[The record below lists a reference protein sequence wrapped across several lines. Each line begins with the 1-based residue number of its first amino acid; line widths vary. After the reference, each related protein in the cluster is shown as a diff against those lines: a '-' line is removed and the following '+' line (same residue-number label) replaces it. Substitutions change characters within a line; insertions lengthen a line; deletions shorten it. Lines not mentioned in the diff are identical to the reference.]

1 MHNNLMPSRIEE
13 HSNIFVIT
21 RFSLI
26 LLSVKR
32 IFPLILFLITLSLLG
47 IIYIQINWLN
57 NMVLLRKDQIDQKVR
72 DIAKQVGEDLSQ
84 YKGAS
89 SPGQQPFPDP
99 NNFSLDYPRTYNV
112 SQRFTTQEL
121 YDRIKAAFVAS
132 KLENIPFEF
141 ALVTLKNEAI
151 GQMERQSNKFTEWY
165 GDTSNYSF
173 KAYPIVPPSGSAAEN
188 LTANE
193 WIIIVVP
200 NVTDIVYKGLRGNI
214 AVAILFTLVICTAFF
229 LTIRT
234 MLRQKKLSEIRNDFI
249 NNMTHEFKT
258 PIATISLA
266 VDAIRNE
273 KVQRDSG
280 KLSYFSEIIKEEN
293 QRMNRQVETILKSA
307 LMDRQEVQL
316 NVKPLH
322 VHHII
327 RDVAD
332 NFMLRLQEKQGS
344 IEIDLAASNDLIE
357 GDEVHIS
364 NLINNLMDNAV
375 KYSKDNVPPKICI
388 STSSNAK
395 KIIIKIADNGIGMTR
410 ETVKRIFEKFYR
422 AHTGNIH
429 NVKGFGLGLSYV
441 KTVVEGHEGTIKA
454 DSTLGKGSCFVMEFP
469 LKKEMS

>member
-1 MHNNLMPSRIEE
+1 M
-13 HSNIFVIT
+13 
-21 RFSLI
+21 
-26 LLSVKR
+26 
-32 IFPLILFLITLSLLG
+32 LITLSLLG

-72 DIAKQVGEDLSQ
+72 DIAKQVGEELSQ
-84 YKGAS
+84 YKGSAPS
-89 SPGQQPFPDP
+89 SGMKPFPDL

-121 YDRIKAAFVAS
+121 YDKIKANFVAAD
-132 KLENIPFEF
+132 LQNIPFEF
-141 ALVTLKNEAI
+141 ALVTLKNETI
-151 GQMERQSNKFTEWY
+151 GQMERQSNNFTAWY
-165 GDTSNYSF
+165 EDTANYSF

-214 AVAILFTLVICTAFF
+214 VVAILFTLVICAAFY
-229 LTIRT
+229 LTLHT
-234 MLRQKKLSEIRNDFI
+234 MLRQKKLSEIKNDFI

-273 KVQRDSG
+273 KVQRDTQ

-316 NVKPLH
+316 NLKPLH
-322 VHHII
+322 VHTII

-332 NFMLRLQEKQGS
+332 NFMLRLHEKQGTL
-344 IEIDLAASNDLIE
+344 EMDLAAQDDLID

-364 NLINNLMDNAV
+364 NLVNNLMDNAV
-375 KYSKDNVPPKICI
+375 KYGKENVPPKICI
-388 STSSNAK
+388 TTTSNNK
-395 KIIIKIADNGIGMTR
+395 NFIFKIEDNGIGMTR

-441 KTVVEGHEGTIKA
+441 KTVVEGHEGHIKA
-454 DSTLGKGSCFVMEFP
+454 DSTLGKGSSFTIELP
-469 LKKEMS
+469 LKRDDS

>member
-1 MHNNLMPSRIEE
+1 
-13 HSNIFVIT
+13 
-21 RFSLI
+21 
-26 LLSVKR
+26 VKK
-32 IFPLILFLITLSLLG
+32 IFPIILVLITLSLLG

-72 DIAKQVGEDLSQ
+72 DIAKQVGEELSQ
-84 YKGAS
+84 YKGSAPS
-89 SPGQQPFPDP
+89 SGMKPFPDL

-121 YDRIKAAFVAS
+121 YDKIKANFVAAD
-132 KLENIPFEF
+132 LENIPFEF
-141 ALVTLKNEAI
+141 ALVTLKNETI
-151 GQMERQSNKFTEWY
+151 GQMERQSNNFTAWY
-165 GDTSNYSF
+165 EDTANYYF

-214 AVAILFTLVICTAFF
+214 VVAILFTLVICAAFY
-229 LTIRT
+229 LTLHT
-234 MLRQKKLSEIRNDFI
+234 MLRQKKLSEIKNDFI

-273 KVQRDSG
+273 KVQRDSQ

-316 NVKPLH
+316 NLKPLH
-322 VHHII
+322 VHTII

-332 NFMLRLQEKQGS
+332 NFMLRLHEKQGTL
-344 IEIDLAASNDLIE
+344 EMDLAAQDDLID

-364 NLINNLMDNAV
+364 NLVNNLMDNAV
-375 KYSKDNVPPKICI
+375 KYGKENVPPKICI
-388 STSSNAK
+388 TTTSNNK
-395 KIIIKIADNGIGMTR
+395 NFIFKIEDNGIGMTR

-441 KTVVEGHEGTIKA
+441 KTVVEGHEGHIKA
-454 DSTLGKGSCFVMEFP
+454 DSTLGKGSSFTIELP
-469 LKKEMS
+469 LKRDES

>member
-1 MHNNLMPSRIEE
+1 M
-13 HSNIFVIT
+13 
-21 RFSLI
+21 
-26 LLSVKR
+26 
-32 IFPLILFLITLSLLG
+32 LITLSLLG

-72 DIAKQVGEDLSQ
+72 DIAKQVGEELSQ
-84 YKGAS
+84 FKGTAP
-89 SPGQQPFPDP
+89 SPGSKPFLDL

-121 YDRIKAAFVAS
+121 YEKIKANFVAAE
-132 KLENIPFEF
+132 LENIPFEF
-141 ALVTLKNEAI
+141 ALVTLKNETI
-151 GQMERQSNKFTEWY
+151 GQMERQSNNFTAWY
-165 GDTSNYSF
+165 EDTANYYF

-214 AVAILFTLVICTAFF
+214 AVAILFTLVICTAFY
-229 LTIRT
+229 LTLHT
-234 MLRQKKLSEIRNDFI
+234 MLRQKKLSEIKNDFI

-273 KVQRDSG
+273 KVQKDTG

-316 NVKPLH
+316 NLKPLN
-322 VHHII
+322 VHSII

-332 NFMLRLQEKQGS
+332 NFMLRLQEKQG
-344 IEIDLAASNDLIE
+344 ILEMELGAENDLIE

-364 NLINNLMDNAV
+364 NLVNNLMDNAV
-375 KYSKDNVPPKICI
+375 KYSKENVPPKICI
-388 STSSNAK
+388 TTASTNK
-395 KIIIKIADNGIGMTR
+395 KFIFKIEDNGIGMTR

-441 KTVVEGHEGTIKA
+441 KTVVEGHDGHIKA
-454 DSTLGKGSCFVMEFP
+454 DSTLGKGSCFTIELP
-469 LKKEMS
+469 LKQGTA

>member
-1 MHNNLMPSRIEE
+1 M
-13 HSNIFVIT
+13 
-21 RFSLI
+21 
-26 LLSVKR
+26 
-32 IFPLILFLITLSLLG
+32 LITLSLLG

-72 DIAKQVGEDLSQ
+72 DIAKQVGEELSQ
-84 YKGAS
+84 YKGSAPS
-89 SPGQQPFPDP
+89 SGMRPFPDL

-121 YDRIKAAFVAS
+121 YEKIKANFVAAD
-132 KLENIPFEF
+132 LENIPFEF
-141 ALVTLKNEAI
+141 ALVTLKNETI
-151 GQMERQSNKFTEWY
+151 GQMERQSNNFTAWY
-165 GDTSNYSF
+165 EDTANYYF

-214 AVAILFTLVICTAFF
+214 LVAVLFTLVICAAFY
-229 LTIRT
+229 LTLHT
-234 MLRQKKLSEIRNDFI
+234 MLRQKKLSEIKNDFI

-273 KVQRDSG
+273 KVQRDAQ

-316 NVKPLH
+316 NLKPLH
-322 VHHII
+322 VHTII

-332 NFMLRLQEKQGS
+332 NFMLRLHEKQGTL
-344 IEIDLAASNDLIE
+344 EMDLAAQNDLID

-364 NLINNLMDNAV
+364 NLVNNLMDNAV
-375 KYSKDNVPPKICI
+375 KYGKENVSPKICI
-388 STSSNAK
+388 TTTSNNK
-395 KIIIKIADNGIGMTR
+395 KFIFKIEDNGIGMTR

-441 KTVVEGHEGTIKA
+441 KTVVEGHEGHIKA
-454 DSTLGKGSCFVMEFP
+454 DSTLGKGSSFTIELP
-469 LKKEMS
+469 LKGDES

>member
-1 MHNNLMPSRIEE
+1 
-13 HSNIFVIT
+13 
-21 RFSLI
+21 
-26 LLSVKR
+26 
-32 IFPLILFLITLSLLG
+32 
-47 IIYIQINWLN
+47 
-57 NMVLLRKDQIDQKVR
+57 MVLLRKDQIDQKVR

-84 YKGAS
+84 YKGSVS
-89 SPGQQPFPDP
+89 SSGTKPFPDL

-121 YDRIKAAFVAS
+121 YDKIKASFAAAE
-132 KLENIPFEF
+132 LDNIPFEF
-141 ALVTLKNEAI
+141 ALVTFKNETI
-151 GQMERQSNKFTEWY
+151 GQMERQSNNFTNWY
-165 GDTSNYSF
+165 EDTANYYF

-214 AVAILFTLVICTAFF
+214 AVAILFTLVICAAFY
-229 LTIRT
+229 LTLHT
-234 MLRQKKLSEIRNDFI
+234 MLRQKKLSEIKNDFI

-273 KVQRDSG
+273 KVQRDTG

-293 QRMNRQVETILKSA
+293 QRMNRQVETILRSA

-316 NVKPLH
+316 SLKPLH
-322 VHHII
+322 IHTII

-332 NFMLRLQEKQGS
+332 NFMLRLQEKQGML
-344 IEIDLAASNDLIE
+344 EMNLGAQDDLIE
-357 GDEVHIS
+357 GDEVHMS

-375 KYSKDNVPPKICI
+375 KYSKDNVAPKICI
-388 STSSNAK
+388 TTTSNDK
-395 KIIIKIADNGIGMTR
+395 KFIIKIEHNGIGMTR

-422 AHTGNIH
+422 AHSGYIL

-441 KTVVEGHEGTIKA
+441 KTVVEGHGGNIKA
-454 DSTLGKGSCFVMEFP
+454 DSTLGKGSCFTIELP
-469 LKKEMS
+469 LMREEN

>member
-1 MHNNLMPSRIEE
+1 
-13 HSNIFVIT
+13 
-21 RFSLI
+21 
-26 LLSVKR
+26 
-32 IFPLILFLITLSLLG
+32 LLG
-47 IIYIQINWLN
+47 IIFIQLSWLN
-57 NMVLLRKDQIDQKVR
+57 NMVALRKDQVEQKVEE
-72 DIAKQVGEDLSQ
+72 IAKQVGEDLAQ
-84 YKGAS
+84 YKSAPLPNS
-89 SPGQQPFPDP
+89 SKPFPDL
-99 NNFSLDYPRTYNV
+99 NNFSLDFPKNYNV
-112 SQRFTTQEL
+112 SQRLTTQEL
-121 YDRIKAAFVAS
+121 YDKIRSTFVAQ
-132 KLENIPFEF
+132 KIENIPFEF
-141 ALVTLKNEAI
+141 ALVTLKNDAI
-151 GQMERQSNKFTEWY
+151 GQIERQSNNFTTWY
-165 GDTSNYSF
+165 EDSANY
-173 KAYPIVPPSGSAAEN
+173 YPKVFPVVPLSASAAEN
-188 LTANE
+188 LAADE

-200 NVTDIVYKGLRGNI
+200 NVTDIVYKSLRMPI
-214 AVAILFTLVICTAFF
+214 VIAILFTLVICAAFY
-229 LTIRT
+229 LTIHT
-234 MLRQKKLSEIRNDFI
+234 MLRQKKVSEIKNDFI

-273 KVQRDSG
+273 KVQRDTQ

-322 VHHII
+322 IHTII

-332 NFMLRLQEKQGS
+332 NFMLRLQEKQGTL
-344 IEIDLAASNDLIE
+344 ELNLEAPNDLIE
-357 GDEVHIS
+357 GDEVHMS

-388 STSSNAK
+388 TTNSNQK
-395 KIIIKIADNGIGMTR
+395 KFIIKIEDNGIGMSR

-454 DSTLGKGSCFVMEFP
+454 DSTPGKGSCFTIELP
-469 LKKEMS
+469 LKQP